1 MTRRAAL
8 VGALAVL
15 LALVA
20 ASSAIEPVDGG
31 GATGGGG
38 VPPSVAAYAYAAV
51 TVLALAGI
59 PALLVL
65 AVRELPDARRRGRR
79 TWLTALVLVCLVA
92 VGVAVSAYDGDG
104 LSEMLARVRVV
115 QPSPSEQELARPPG
129 AEWVPLALVTGLA
142 LGGGVLALRRRP
154 AVRRPSLAECVAD
167 ALDGPLDDLRD
178 EPDVRRAVIAAFA
191 RLERALGA
199 AGAPRAP
206 GEAPLEFV
214 ERVLGELAVPRRPLD
229 QLAALFERARFS
241 LHPLGETDREAAVA
255 ALESVRAT
263 LVERG

>member
-31 GATGGGG
+31 GATGGG

-79 TWLTALVLVCLVA
+79 TWLTALVLVSLVA

-142 LGGGVLALRRRP
+142 LGGVLALRRRP
-154 AVRRPSLAECVAD
+154 AVRRSSLAERVAD

-214 ERVLGELAVPRRPLD
+214 ERVLRELAVPRRPLD
-229 QLAALFERARFS
+229 ELAALFERARFS
-241 LHPLGETDREAAVA
+241 LHPLGEADREAAVA
-255 ALESVRAT
+255 ALESVRET